1 MDKKS
6 YVPNNHMVNKFIK
19 DIIRDDDYKF
29 LLKSFIQSVVRGK
42 DLFEGELK
50 YNHNE
55 QSLIMLNEICDILKY
70 TEVVNNDDKKEF
82 INELVN
88 VDLPKAIK
96 DISDDIEKYE
106 STGITI

>member
-1 MDKKS
+1 MS
-6 YVPNNHMVNKFIK
+6 GVSNISIMGKFIS
-19 DIIRDDDYKF
+19 DILHDETDYKF

-55 QSLIMLNEICDILKY
+55 QSLIMLNEIYDILKY